1 MPCAGGGK
9 ELELLVT
16 RSEGAAARDG
26 RLWHAEREGGAA
38 RERGACVL
46 GDPPGGVSLH
56 GRGSSTPNLSQGG

>member
-56 GRGSSTPNLSQGG
+56 GRGSSTPDLSQCG